1 MPAKEIPAP
10 EDFTGVA
17 ETALRLG
24 IGARRLRDGVNHH
37 GYPHHRFGRKLMFSP
52 QDRREIA
59 EMHRVP
65 AKPKRTLRA
74 RAA

>member
-1 MPAKEIPAP
+1 MPAKATTAIAS
-10 EDFTGVA
+10 EDFTTVT

-24 IGARRLRDGVNHH
+24 IGARRLRDGVNHG
-37 GYPHHRFGRKLMFSP
+37 GYPHHRMGRRLMFSA
-52 QDRREIA
+52 QDRQEIA

-65 AKPKRTLRA
+65 AKKRLRV

>member
-1 MPAKEIPAP
+1 MPARTLPV
-10 EDFTGVA
+10 EDFTDVN

-24 IGARRLRDGVNHH
+24 IGVRRLRDGVNHH
-37 GYPHHRFGRKLMFSP
+37 GYPHHRMGRKLRFSP
-52 QDRREIA
+52 QDRAEIA

-65 AKPKRTLRA
+65 ARPRRLRA

>member
-1 MPAKEIPAP
+1 MPAKETPAS
-10 EDFTGVA
+10 EDFTGVN

-37 GYPHHRFGRKLMFSP
+37 GYPHHRFGRRLMFSP
-52 QDRREIA
+52 RDRAEIA

-65 AKPKRTLRA
+65 AKPKRVLRA